1 MKILVTGGLGFIG
14 SNLVK
19 RLVKEKY
26 EVTIIDNL
34 STGTMGNYV
43 PGTRLIQD
51 DINNINLVQGEFD
64 ICFHLAALSR
74 VQPSFTNPTATFDSN
89 VSGTHRVLDYCRK
102 NNIQIIY
109 AGSSSKHHRYTES
122 PYATTKYLGEQLC
135 KMYRDTFDMVI
146 DIARFYNVYGE
157 GEIIDDDFAAVIGIF
172 RRQKR
177 DGVPLTV
184 VGDGKQTRDFTH
196 VEDIVDGLWR
206 IAIMNK
212 SHEDAWELGT
222 NKTYSIN
229 EVAMLFNH
237 PIVYIPDQKGNY
249 KSSQRVNSDA
259 IDRLGWKPVDRLKE
273 YVLQVS

>member
-1 MKILVTGGLGFIG
+1 MILVTGGLGFIG

-34 STGTMGNYV
+34 STGTMDNYV
-43 PGTRLIQD
+43 PGTRLIQE
-51 DINNINLVQGEFD
+51 DINNINLLQGEFD

-74 VQPSFTNPTATFDSN
+74 VQPSFTNPSATFDSN
-89 VSGTHRVLDYCRK
+89 VSGTQRVLDYCKK

-135 KMYRDTFDMVI
+135 KMYRDTYDMVI
-146 DIARFYNVYGE
+146 DIARFYNVYGD
-157 GEIIDDDFAAVIGIF
+157 GEIVDDDFAAVIGIF

-222 NKTYSIN
+222 NKPYSIN
-229 EVAMLFNH
+229 EVAMLFDH
-237 PIVYIPDQKGNY
+237 PIFHIPDQKGNY

-259 IDRLGWKPVDRLKE
+259 INILGWKPVDRLKE

>member
-43 PGTRLIQD
+43 PGTRLIQE
-51 DINNINLVQGEFD
+51 DINNINLVQGGFD

-74 VQPSFTNPTATFDSN
+74 VQPSFINPTATFDSN

-109 AGSSSKHHRYTES
+109 AGSSSKHYKYTES

-222 NKTYSIN
+222 NSPISIN
-229 EVAMLFNH
+229 ELASYFNH
-237 PIVYIPDQKGNY
+237 PIEYIPEQKGNY
-249 KSSQRVNSDA
+249 RSSQRVNSDA
-259 IDRLGWKPVDRLKE
+259 IDMLGWKPVDRLKE
-273 YVLQVS
+273 YVLQVN